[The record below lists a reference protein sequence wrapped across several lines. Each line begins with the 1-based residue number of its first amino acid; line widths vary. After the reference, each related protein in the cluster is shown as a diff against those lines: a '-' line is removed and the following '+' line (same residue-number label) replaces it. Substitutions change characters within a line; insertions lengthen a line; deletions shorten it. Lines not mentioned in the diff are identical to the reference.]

1 MYRFVLYNVINI
13 LVVWITVVSC
23 LKFKKR
29 ENKKTLTKP
38 NPITYETDPAVL
50 EKERKQKIAENRS
63 RMRKKREK
71 QLKRQ
76 EPDFKELTRKLEQLE
91 MLQEQATQ
99 SSKSEKLPAQ
109 KNSEIQK
116 AENQRI
122 ENMVEMIAKTK
133 TDEKTST
140 THSSEE
146 EIGDVQLVDE
156 DPNIAVKKQI
166 VKKRAQ
172 ELARQRQFEEAL
184 QKRKDLEKNDSRS
197 FLQSPDDTLKNVS
210 SIQFESQMS
219 VIQRKKL
226 KNKKKRSSD
235 TLSCDS
241 NDSGTLVKSESNELY
256 I

>member
-1 MYRFVLYNVINI
+1 MICVTGNI
-13 LVVWITVVSC
+13 IEI
-23 LKFKKR
+23 KIP

-122 ENMVEMIAKTK
+122 ENMVEMV
-133 TDEKTST
+133 ELTS
-140 THSSEE
+140 
-146 EIGDVQLVDE
+146 
-156 DPNIAVKKQI
+156 
-166 VKKRAQ
+166 
-172 ELARQRQFEEAL
+172 FW
-184 QKRKDLEKNDSRS
+184 
-197 FLQSPDDTLKNVS
+197 LKS
-210 SIQFESQMS
+210 
-219 VIQRKKL
+219 
-226 KNKKKRSSD
+226 
-235 TLSCDS
+235 
-241 NDSGTLVKSESNELY
+241 
-256 I
+256 